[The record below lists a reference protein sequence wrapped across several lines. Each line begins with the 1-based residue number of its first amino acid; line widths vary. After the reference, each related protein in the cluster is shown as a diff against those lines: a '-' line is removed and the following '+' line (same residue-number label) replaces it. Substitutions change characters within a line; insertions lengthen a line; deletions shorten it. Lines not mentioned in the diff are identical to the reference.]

1 MSHTHYLVAGCKG
14 EGAGAEPSQQ
24 LQAKSRNWINVG
36 TTVTQVTLPKFK
48 TGSFDALVKL
58 SDEMAKTD
66 GHMESV
72 LRRVERS
79 VTEADKELSFLPNQM
94 LVHATVTQGSAP
106 DGQKD
111 PNGYYFEVG
120 KYGEKPLY
128 ANLHGVWLYFHKNY
142 WYVDASTAPGSG
154 AVDETWWF
162 RSNSPDVRGSFQAL
176 GNSAWAS
183 LRLDLKE
190 QTLENDYKGLCVA
203 KDAMRDFV
211 VNAGQSIDQYIAKK
225 NWAANWNPKAI
236 PSDEFA
242 VTVSNYS
249 QGDEEDEEFTGVYK
263 CSGLSLHCPKFQN
276 EHGSVML
283 KTETGWTLAGS
294 DSVSADGKVSAGF
307 TNDQS
312 GSGLNAFVPPS
323 GKWTGAK
330 GSVDVAVPVPTWKW
344 IDGNEVALD
353 YGVDWDNAEFPN
365 ELPMERLLAVMHGNA
380 NKYDELFKEITSKYN
395 EAKSRKTSLIVKDS
409 ESYMTT
415 DLLDLLTPDSVRTK
429 DSKDI
434 FPSADDDFIYTA
446 NLATVVVVVPKAEE
460 SKFLA
465 FYEMGDGEQVVPGSA
480 TQLLKGKADPDG
492 NLLYRVVV
500 YAPNH
505 KEHGAGD
512 AFKKAC
518 REEKFAVREYDYT
531 PTHYRNKLAEKYG
544 ASRDFVRAHL
554 DLVDFA
560 AATYA
565 SVFKTWVHLKIL
577 RAATEILLRYGT
589 MKGISPCFVSPN
601 ANKID
606 QYKKDMIQC
615 LAKRSDISNVEVG
628 DEGGGD
634 DFLPY
639 VSMELAP
646 LSTSK

>member
-1 MSHTHYLVAGCKG
+1 
-14 EGAGAEPSQQ
+14 
-24 LQAKSRNWINVG
+24 
-36 TTVTQVTLPKFK
+36 
-48 TGSFDALVKL
+48 
-58 SDEMAKTD
+58 
-66 GHMESV
+66 
-72 LRRVERS
+72 
-79 VTEADKELSFLPNQM
+79 
-94 LVHATVTQGSAP
+94 
-106 DGQKD
+106 
-111 PNGYYFEVG
+111 
-120 KYGEKPLY
+120 
-128 ANLHGVWLYFHKNY
+128 
-142 WYVDASTAPGSG
+142 
-154 AVDETWWF
+154 
-162 RSNSPDVRGSFQAL
+162 L
-176 GNSAWAS
+176 GNSVWAS
-183 LRLDLKE
+183 LRLELKE
-190 QTLENDYKGLCVA
+190 ETLNKEFCLA
-203 KDAMRDFV
+203 KDAMRDFEIE
-211 VNAGQSIDQYIAKK
+211 AGQSINSYISHKGWK
-225 NWAANWNPKAI
+225 GWKPKAI
-236 PSDEFA
+236 PSDEFE
-242 VTVSNYS
+242 VTVSNYA
-249 QGDEEDEEFTGVYK
+249 QGEEEDEEFNGVYK
-263 CSGLSLHCPKFQN
+263 CSGLANNCPKFQN
-276 EHGSVML
+276 QHGSVIL
-283 KTETGWTLAGS
+283 NKDGNWILADS
-294 DSVSADGKVSAGF
+294 ASVSADGRVSQSAFSQAGK
-307 TNDQS
+307 S
-312 GSGLNAFVPPS
+312 RGLEAFVPPS
-323 GKWTGAK
+323 GKWNATKGTGT
-330 GSVDVAVPVPTWKW
+330 VDVAVPTSVDWKW
-344 IDGNEVALD
+344 IDGDESGLQDA
-353 YGVDWDNAEFPN
+353 DWDNAEFPN
-365 ELPMERLLAVMHGNA
+365 ELPLDRLLVVMHGNT
-380 NKYDELFKEITSKYN
+380 NKYDEAFKERTNKYN
-395 EAKSRKTSLIVKDS
+395 EAKSRRTGLVVKDS

-415 DLLDLLTPDSVRTK
+415 DLLDLLTPFTVSAR
-429 DSKDI
+429 DSKAT

-460 SKFLA
+460 KKFLA

-480 TQLLKGKADPDG
+480 RPLLQGKADPDN